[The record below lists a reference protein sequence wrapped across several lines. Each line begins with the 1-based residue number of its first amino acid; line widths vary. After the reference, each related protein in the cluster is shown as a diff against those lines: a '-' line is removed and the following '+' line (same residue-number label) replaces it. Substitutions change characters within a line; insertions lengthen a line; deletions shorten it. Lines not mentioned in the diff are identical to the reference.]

1 MTKFYQA
8 NSSRPRAR
16 ERRLLSRD
24 HVSPKVPNVSVSLST
39 FCLKCS
45 TICPLQSSCPHVSC
59 PQSLPFALFVL
70 QISSHPSPVT
80 VTLSHSPTHP
90 TRPPLPDTS
99 LLSGCVYLPLHS
111 AVFTASIHLCL
122 FSTAAPSYIN
132 SGRDI
137 THTRTY
143 THTMCKRQQHT
154 DELGTAGMC
163 FTGSTVS
170 QKVCYVCGTT

>member
-1 MTKFYQA
+1 MSQNVA
-8 NSSRPRAR
+8 
-16 ERRLLSRD
+16 
-24 HVSPKVPNVSVSLST
+24 NVSVFPFYLLPSSP
-39 FCLKCS
+39 
-45 TICPLQSSCPHVSC
+45 ICPLQSSCAHVSC

-70 QISSHPSPVT
+70 RISSRPSPKT
-80 VTLSHSPTHP
+80 VTLSHSLTHS
-90 TRPPLPDTS
+90 TQPPLPDTS

-132 SGRDI
+132 PGRDI

-143 THTMCKRQQHT
+143 TLTHTMCKRQQQT
-154 DELGTAGMC
+154 DEQRTAGMC